1 MADVLIIDDE
11 EMICEVLSR
20 QVESMGHRA
29 IKAFTLSDGL
39 EKALSRNCDV
49 IFLDVNLPDGNG
61 LEALPRFRTVPAA
74 PEVII
79 ITGAGAPDGAEL
91 AIRFGAWDYLR
102 KPFPKGEAILQLT
115 RALQYRK
122 EKSRLK
128 ATVALKRN
136 GIVGQSPEI
145 NACLNDVAMAVQ
157 SNANVLITG
166 ETGTGKE
173 LFARAIHENSSRR
186 DGNFVVVDCTVLPE
200 KLVESVLFGHR
211 KGAFTGADR
220 AHEGLIKQAD
230 HGTLFLDEI
239 GELPVNLQKSFLRVI
254 QEHRFRPVG
263 GTKEVTSDFRLVAA
277 TNRDLDQMAESGGF
291 RQDLLF
297 RLDSF
302 TIELPPLRN
311 RIQDIRELAMYHVAK
326 LCEQNGLET
335 KGFSPEFFEA
345 LAAYDWPGNVR
356 ELVNVLDQSIIAK
369 PASSVLFP
377 KHLPDRIRIKI
388 ARNLLKNE
396 TSPVLVHPEDTIPSE
411 PFPKLKA
418 LRDARIAELEHQ
430 YVRDLMRRTKGDIR
444 EACRISGLKRA
455 RLYELMKKYDV
466 FRVQLR

>member
-1 MADVLIIDDE
+1 MANVLIIDDE
-11 EMICEVLSR
+11 EMVCEILSR
-20 QVESMGHRA
+20 QVKSAGHRA
-29 IKAFTLSDGL
+29 IVAFTLGDGL
-39 EKALSRNCDV
+39 EKALSNDCDV

-61 LEALPRFRTVPAA
+61 LEALPRFRRVSSA

-91 AIRFGAWDYLR
+91 AIRCGAWDYLR
-102 KPFPKGEAILQLT
+102 KPFPKGEAVLQLI

-136 GIVGQSPEI
+136 GIVGKTPEI
-145 NACLNDVAMAVQ
+145 NACLNNVALAVQ
-157 SNANVLITG
+157 TNANVLITG

-173 LFARAIHENSSRR
+173 LFARAIHENSSRA
-186 DGNFVVVDCTVLPE
+186 GENFIIVDCTVLPE

-239 GELPVNLQKSFLRVI
+239 GELPLDLQKTFLRVI

-263 GTKEVTSDFRLVAA
+263 GTAEVKSDFRLVAA
-277 TNRDLDQMAESGGF
+277 TNRDLDQMVESGDF

-297 RLDSF
+297 RLQSY
-302 TIELPPLRN
+302 TIELPPLRD

-326 LCEQNGLET
+326 LCELNGLEN

-345 LAAYDWPGNVR
+345 LAAYDWPGNAR
-356 ELVNVLDQSIIAK
+356 ELVNILDQAVIAD
-369 PASSVLFP
+369 PANPVLFP

-388 ARNLLKNE
+388 ARASLEKGR
-396 TSPVLVHPEDTIPSE
+396 SPDAAHTEAAIPSV

-418 LRDARIAELEHQ
+418 LRNSRMAELEHQ
-430 YVRDLMRRTKGDIR
+430 YLRKLMCCTKGDIK
-444 EACRISGLKRA
+444 EACHISGLKRA
-455 RLYELMKKYDV
+455 RLYEMMKKYNV
-466 FRVQLR
+466 IRVQ